1 MPNTTGS
8 DVVPAN
14 ATTGLVAGTV
24 LVQRSRLAGFEAPSA
39 LLPCREARARPPRH
53 LLLGV
58 SRRGSYLPAN
68 MVRLRTQLAGPSP
81 RMGYDKLF
89 RDGVGPQK
97 KGKPMPLQGLLTS
110 VSRPILICWR

>member
-1 MPNTTGS
+1 M
-8 DVVPAN
+8 PAN

-24 LVQRSRLAGFEAPSA
+24 AGPTAQVSRCTPPLR
-39 LLPCREARARPPRH
+39 LYREARARPSRH
-53 LLLGV
+53 LLLEV